1 MELKNIPIPPSVNH
15 MYRTLPNYRRCKT
28 KYLLDFEKD
37 FELWVL
43 LNKEAINT
51 ARKEIKDSKYLKLDL
66 RFYLKR
72 PTLFCLNN
80 TVKKMD
86 ISNRIKAVEDAVSN
100 LLGIDD
106 SLFFQVSASK
116 EVADKVGVTATITPL
131 ERETIG
137 LK

>member
-1 MELKNIPIPPSVNH
+1 

-28 KYLLDFEKD
+28 KYLIDFEKD

-43 LNKEAINT
+43 LNKGTINLIK
-51 ARKEIKDSKYLKLDL
+51 KELSGHKYLKLDL
-66 RFYLKR
+66 KFYLKR
-72 PTLFCLNN
+72 TTLFCLNN

-86 ISNRIKAVEDAVSN
+86 ISNRIKAVEDSISN
-100 LLGIDD
+100 LLEIDD

-131 ERETIG
+131 DRIAIG